1 MALGTPLRPLGRGHR
16 HSSHRADMP
25 DTREVGRGGEE
36 GLTREEGAELG
47 GGRGAGFGSRLSFQP
62 CSFVI
67 GALERK
73 FTFNPLLTS

>member
-1 MALGTPLRPLGRGHR
+1 
-16 HSSHRADMP
+16 MP

-47 GGRGAGFGSRLSFQP
+47 GSWVSGSRLSFQP